1 MSESATKPVSSP
13 SRRRRF
19 SLAAILCLPFFLLL
33 LIWAYSRWSGN
44 RELDQLL
51 AEIDME
57 DPNWRQAHLER
68 RPMPPP
74 ERNGME
80 QVLLAQAA
88 MAPGWPAWAFPNAKD
103 GPSLRE
109 LRDAMSASL
118 EEISTPAQF
127 DPEQI
132 RVLRAELQ
140 RADAAVPLARR
151 LVEFPHGRF
160 QLKPAKSF
168 LSIFL
173 NHVQQARNV
182 ANLLRY
188 DAYLLAQ
195 DNDLAGALRDV
206 RALIHTSRAIGDE
219 PFVVSQLVR
228 IHIDAMAVATLQ
240 RVLGLGIANDDD
252 LKLVQALL
260 LEEADTEFYLI
271 GARGERALMDDFL
284 ASVYHSEVTWTEFRR
299 EMGNTGLQLP
309 GGGGILTD
317 LFFFQAYAAISA
329 QRAELLAYMNDAVK
343 AGKLSE
349 SDRLAAFDQL
359 ELQLHKPR
367 PMSLLRIFGPF
378 NFLAGEMS
386 LRIKALLRTAAAG
399 VAAERFRLI
408 NGRWPASQAELVP
421 SFLPAELK
429 DPYDGKPL
437 RFKRNNDGLV
447 IYTLG
452 RNLVDDGGTISR
464 TPAISS
470 AEAPDSDVGFLLFD
484 AAKRR
489 LPSGR
494 GEPTLVPKSP
504 VER

>member
-1 MSESATKPVSSP
+1 MSDSLENPGKWL
-13 SRRRRF
+13 SRRRWRW
-19 SLAAILCLPFFLLL
+19 LATLFCLPVFMFL
-33 LIWAYSRWSGN
+33 LIWAYSRWTGN

-51 AEIDME
+51 ADIDRE

-80 QVLLAQAA
+80 QVLLAHAA
-88 MAPGWPAWAFPNAKD
+88 LARGWPTWPFPNEED

-132 RVLRAELQ
+132 RVLRAELA
-140 RADAAVPLARR
+140 RAAAAVLLARR
-151 LVEFPHGRF
+151 LVEFPYGRF

-168 LSIFL
+168 LNIIL
-173 NHVQQARNV
+173 NHVQQARAV
-182 ANLLRY
+182 ENLLRY

-195 DNDLAGALRDV
+195 ENDMASALRDV

-228 IHIDAMAVATLQ
+228 IHIDATAVATLQ
-240 RVLGLGIANDDD
+240 RVLGLGIAKDED

-260 LEEADTEFYLI
+260 LEEADTDFYLI
-271 GARGERALMDDFL
+271 GARGERALMDEFL
-284 ASVYHSEVTWTEFRR
+284 TEVEGGKLSWSEFNR
-299 EMGNTGLQLP
+299 EVSNTGIVLP
-309 GGGGILTD
+309 GGGGMLTN
-317 LFFFQAYAAISA
+317 LYFFQAYMAIGA
-329 QRAELLAYMNDAVK
+329 QRAEILAYMNDAVK
-343 AGKLSE
+343 AGKLPE
-349 SDRLAAFDQL
+349 PDRLSAFDEVDL
-359 ELQLHKPR
+359 RLHKPR

-378 NFLAGEMS
+378 KFRAGENS
-386 LRIKALLRTAAAG
+386 LRIKALLRTASAG
-399 VAAERFRLI
+399 VAAERFRLAR
-408 NGRWPASQAELVP
+408 GRWPTNQTELVP
-421 SFLPAELK
+421 AFLPVDLK

-437 RFKRNNDGLV
+437 RFRHTNDGLV

-452 RNLVDDGGTISR
+452 RNLVDDGGNLARI
-464 TPAISS
+464 PAIGS

-484 AAKRR
+484 VAKRR
-489 LPSGR
+489 LPSAQGTPSA
-494 GEPTLVPKSP
+494 GSKTP